1 MNEHEG
7 IYQQPFFQTAPF
19 QGGRSNELED
29 SLSVTHPQAGR
40 AGQAGGA
47 GQAGRAGQAVHT
59 DVSVNPRVS
68 DILKP
73 TWP

>member
-1 MNEHEG
+1 MKEHEG

-40 AGQAGGA
+40 AGQAS
-47 GQAGRAGQAVHT
+47 RAGQAVHI